1 MLGISAGV
9 ADRLAR
15 VREEIASAAVRA
27 GRDPAEVTLVG
38 VSKTQPAEA
47 VAEAVRAGLAHAGE
61 NRVQEARPKITR
73 VAELLRAEGMRP
85 PTWHMVGHLQTN
97 KVAAA
102 IDFFQVIES
111 VDSLHLAAE
120 LSKRMV
126 ARGGQNAPLPILLE
140 TYLGDDDAR
149 PGFRPDALIQEAG
162 RVAALPGLV
171 VQGLM
176 TVAPLG
182 WDERATRTA
191 FARLRDLRDTLVEAH
206 PGVHWHTLSMGMS
219 DDFPLAIEEGS
230 TLVRI
235 GRAIF
240 GERPPG

>member
-1 MLGISAGV
+1 MLGTTAGV

-15 VREEIASAAVRA
+15 VREEITTAAVRA

-47 VAEAVRAGLAHAGE
+47 VAEAVRAGLVHTGE
-61 NRVQEARPKITR
+61 NRVQEARAKVTR
-73 VAELLRAEGMRP
+73 VSELLRGEGTRP
-85 PTWHMVGHLQTN
+85 PTWHLVGHLQTN
-97 KVAAA
+97 KAAAA
-102 IDFFQVIES
+102 IELFQVIES
-111 VDSLHLAAE
+111 VDSLHLAEA
-120 LSKRMV
+120 LSKRIL
-126 ARGGQNAPLPILLE
+126 ARGGENAPLPILLE
-140 TYLGDDDAR
+140 AYLGDDDAR
-149 PGFRPDALIQEAG
+149 PGFRPDALIELAG
-162 RVAALPGLV
+162 TVAALPGLL

-182 WDERATRTA
+182 WDQRATRTA

-206 PGVHWHTLSMGMS
+206 SGVHWHTLSMGMS
-219 DDFPLAIEEGS
+219 DDFHLAIEEGS

-240 GERPPG
+240 GERPTG